1 MADFFDE
8 RLSTTGNVMAVIG
21 VVMTFLNNAPQ
32 IYHTTMSKEE
42 KKMEDFNFI
51 SIILRVISHILWLI
65 YAIGMRSTLLETS
78 VVISLFSSV
87 YLLLFKLKDPAKFI
101 F

>member
-42 KKMEDFNFI
+42 KKNGRF
-51 SIILRVISHILWLI
+51 
-65 YAIGMRSTLLETS
+65 
-78 VVISLFSSV
+78 
-87 YLLLFKLKDPAKFI
+87 
-101 F
+101 